1 MDHASTWLL
10 ILIEETPLPEVEFCV
25 SLSFLIPLTLESSSE
40 EVILQNLSLTTRLV
54 THSRAEAWLEVGR
67 MCPLERL
74 TLYILDNGTLE
85 TRGLLD

>member
-25 SLSFLIPLTLESSSE
+25 CLSFLIPLTLESSSE

-74 TLYILDNGTLE
+74 TLYILDNGTIE

>member
-74 TLYILDNGTLE
+74 TLYILDNCTIE